1 MKGNIMQEVKSIF
14 DRLQAT
20 SGKNDKK
27 NILLEASNN
36 TSFKYILNFL
46 LDSNITTGISKAKIS
61 KPIEVNII
69 LDSDIEFSKKS
80 FIDVLEYIKINNTGT
95 KDILWNIE
103 YWLRNNSPNEDMTK
117 FYKSIITKS
126 LKIGIDVKTANE
138 VYGRDFVFQFNVQ
151 LGTSIKDVKLT
162 PNSKIFISRK
172 LNGVRMIYLNEEFR
186 SRQGKVITGLNHI
199 LNDINS
205 LNLNNN
211 IVLDGELIRKNID
224 GVSDAM
230 NFQISSGIV
239 NSNSED
245 KSELKY
251 VIFDIITKDDF
262 SLGISEYKY
271 SDRKAALLSVKDKIK
286 SLHLENI
293 EIVEFMYEG
302 NDHSQIDKWL
312 QYCERPDVDYEGIM
326 INLDT
331 QYECKRTKN
340 LIKAKKFYSCDIRC
354 VRLERGKTTSTEN
367 TLGSIICNY
376 KGYEVA
382 VSGFKDD
389 FADYYWHHPDEII
402 GRIIEVKYKEET
414 KNKQG
419 GLSLQFPK
427 FICIRNDKNEESY
440 N

>member
-69 LDSDIEFSKKS
+69 LDSDIEFSKKA

-103 YWLRNNSPNEDMTK
+103 YWLRNNSPDEDMTK

-138 VYGRDFVFQFNVQ
+138 VYGREFVFQFNVQ
-151 LGTSIKDVKLT
+151 LSTSIKDVKLT

-199 LNDINS
+199 LNDIHLLS
-205 LNLNNN
+205 LNNN

-224 GVSDAM
+224 GISDAL
-230 NFQISSGIV
+230 NFQIGSGIV
-239 NSNSED
+239 NSNNED

-262 SLGISEYKY
+262 SLGISE
-271 SDRKAALLSVKDKIK
+271 
-286 SLHLENI
+286 
-293 EIVEFMYEG
+293 
-302 NDHSQIDKWL
+302 
-312 QYCERPDVDYEGIM
+312 
-326 INLDT
+326 
-331 QYECKRTKN
+331 
-340 LIKAKKFYSCDIRC
+340 
-354 VRLERGKTTSTEN
+354 
-367 TLGSIICNY
+367 
-376 KGYEVA
+376 
-382 VSGFKDD
+382 
-389 FADYYWHHPDEII
+389 
-402 GRIIEVKYKEET
+402 
-414 KNKQG
+414 
-419 GLSLQFPK
+419 
-427 FICIRNDKNEESY
+427 
-440 N
+440 